1 MNVMIV
7 DTHAHLEFP
16 QFDADLE
23 NVILRAR
30 EADVVGI
37 INIGTD
43 LKTSQKSVAIAE
55 AHDNVYAAVG
65 IHPHDAAEAKDEDFE
80 KLKTLLDHPKVVAIG
95 EVGLDFYRNLSPQ
108 DLQRRVFRMFLDWA
122 KETSK
127 PLVIHTREAEDDILA
142 ILQDRGK
149 CGWRGVFHCFPGDE
163 RMADKVI
170 NLGFHISFTGTITFK
185 NSRSAEVVRHVPLEK
200 LLVETDC
207 PFMAPVPH
215 RGKRNEPAY
224 AQLVAQ
230 KIAEVKEMPLEQVA
244 KQTTENAMNLFGIAD
259 LQRALK

>member
-1 MNVMIV
+1 MLI
-7 DTHAHLEFP
+7 DTHAHLHFP

-30 EADVVGI
+30 EAGVVGI

-43 LKTSQKSVAIAE
+43 LKTSLKSVAIAE
-55 AHDNVYAAVG
+55 AHENVYAAVG
-65 IHPHDAAEAKDEDFE
+65 IHPHDAADACLEDVE
-80 KLKTLLDHPKVVAIG
+80 TLRTLLDHPKVVAIG

-108 DLQRRVFRMFLDWA
+108 DVQRRMLRMFLDWA
-122 KETSK
+122 KETAK

-149 CGWRGVFHCFPGDE
+149 SGWSGVFHCFPGDE

-170 NLGFHISFTGTITFK
+170 NLGFHVSFTGIITFK
-185 NSRSAEVVRHVPLEK
+185 NSHSAEVVRHVPLEK

-215 RGKRNEPAY
+215 RGKRNEPAF

-230 KIAEVKEMPLEQVA
+230 KIAELKGTSFEQVA
-244 KQTTENAMNLFGIAD
+244 QHTTENAKNLFGIAF
-259 LQRALK
+259 AEKEFK